1 MGDEPARPSWLY
13 LATPGEGA
21 VLEEG
26 DDGIGA
32 ASRAFSFPYPAA
44 YRIQIDLMQAVF
56 RAIEDGK
63 VGRREVDPLLEGL
76 SQGSLVRRDHG
87 PQKGKPRSS
96 RLDDAGGEANVAARV
111 VDWPPESA
119 LGGVEPKPNL
129 RPH

>member
-21 VLEEG
+21 VREEG

-63 VGRREVDPLLEGL
+63 VGLFESPTGTVSARSR
-76 SQGSLVRRDHG
+76 
-87 PQKGKPRSS
+87 KRSS
-96 RLDDAGGEANVAARV
+96 WMGCRAHCDRGIRGSR
-111 VDWPPESA
+111 
-119 LGGVEPKPNL
+119 
-129 RPH
+129 